1 MIQGEYRPLGSPVK
15 EEHAGSR
22 IDGYLSNL
30 YPFYSRAGW
39 QKRMKTGDVLVD
51 GKAVRSSYR
60 VKLGEEVTLYHPK
73 CLQFVG
79 KNVNGNVR

>member
-51 GKAVRSSYR
+51 VHTLSLIQASLGAVTASVTSMG
-60 VKLGEEVTLYHPK
+60 GE
-73 CLQFVG
+73 
-79 KNVNGNVR
+79 